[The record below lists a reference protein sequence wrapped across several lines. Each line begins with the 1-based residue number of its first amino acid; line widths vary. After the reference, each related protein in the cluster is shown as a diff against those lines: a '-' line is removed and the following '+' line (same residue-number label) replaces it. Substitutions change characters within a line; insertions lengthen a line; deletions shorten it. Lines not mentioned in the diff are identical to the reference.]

1 MTATILNNSSSSSSS
16 LLVPDRF
23 PNQPLASETR
33 LAPDQERRASV
44 ESAAASLASRPVL
57 RLWGALGWAVVFFLV
72 TQIIPFFA
80 LAFWAD
86 ISGGGREMF
95 DANILP
101 TLLCSELLGVALGVF
116 VLRVRLGRNW
126 LSAIDVRRPA
136 LVPCLLAVLCLP
148 AATFVGACGI
158 LLVEHALGLREPS
171 QQLIAESNA
180 QHGMWFTLLVIAV
193 GAAVSE
199 ELFCRGFLGR
209 GLVGR
214 YGVPVGVVF
223 TSLIFALLHGN
234 LPQGIFAF
242 ILGGF
247 AHLAYLATRS
257 LWVPILLHFLNNA
270 RAVLASYLVSTLG
283 QTAPEASGPP
293 EWVALAIIL
302 VLLTMAIPSAWGLY
316 RLRDRRV
323 AVA

>member
-1 MTATILNNSSSSSSS
+1 MTATTLNNSSSSSS
-16 LLVPDRF
+16 LFLVPDRL
-23 PNQPLASETR
+23 PDQPLTSKTP
-33 LAPDQERRASV
+33 APGQEGEASV
-44 ESAAASLASRPVL
+44 APAAADVAGRPVL
-57 RLWGALGWAVVFFLV
+57 GLWGALGWAVVFFV
-72 TQIIPFFA
+72 TTQFIPFFA
-80 LAFWAD
+80 LGFWT
-86 ISGGGREMF
+86 IVSGGGRETF
-95 DANILP
+95 EANILP
-101 TLLCSELLGVALGVF
+101 TLLCCQLLGVALGVF
-116 VLRVRLGRNW
+116 ALRRRVGRNW
-126 LSAIDVRRPA
+126 LSAINLRRPA

-148 AATFVGACGI
+148 AVIFVGACCT

-171 QQLIAESNA
+171 RQLIMDGNA
-180 QHGMWFTLLVIAV
+180 QHGVWFSLLVVAV

-214 YGVPVGVVF
+214 YGVPVGVLF
-223 TSLIFALLHGN
+223 TSLIFALLHCN
-234 LPQGIFAF
+234 LPQGVFAF
-242 ILGGF
+242 FLGCF

-270 RAVLASYLVSTLG
+270 WAVLASYLVGTLG

-293 EWVALAIIL
+293 LWA
-302 VLLTMAIPSAWGLY
+302 LLTVTLALLAMAIPSAWGLY